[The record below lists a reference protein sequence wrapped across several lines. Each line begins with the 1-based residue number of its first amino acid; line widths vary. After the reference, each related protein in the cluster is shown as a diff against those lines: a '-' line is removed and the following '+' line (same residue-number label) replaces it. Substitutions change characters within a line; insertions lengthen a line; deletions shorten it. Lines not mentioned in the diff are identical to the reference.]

1 MKDRSDL
8 LQSILARP
16 DIWQAGSSHA
26 ANEPAYSLP
35 SGHPALDAAL
45 HQGGWPRAALTELL
59 SARCGIGEIQL
70 LAPTLAHISRGG
82 RRIFLVAPPHLPYAP
97 ALQGLDLKLAQI
109 VVLRPEGRSERLW
122 SLEQILR
129 SGSCGCLVGWL
140 EQDSSAAMYASL
152 RRLQIAARNAVGP
165 VFLFRQPHAGSALS
179 PAALRIHLEQAP
191 AGLKLRILKQRG
203 GRAGQEVL
211 IRRPPQLLARRVL
224 PELLPACVSGG
235 TQEKQADQN
244 ILPGIR
250 PPAAPTLPHPSLH

>member
-1 MKDRSDL
+1 MM
-8 LQSILARP
+8 I
-16 DIWQAGSSHA
+16 
-26 ANEPAYSLP
+26 ANEGGYQLTNVSGDRGGQTYAGIARKMNPQWAGWAAIDRGDIPPTQLVREFYASGWWAPIRGDEIADQRVAESIFDFAVNTSAYS
-35 SGHPALDAAL
+35 
-45 HQGGWPRAALTELL
+45 R
-59 SARCGIGEIQL
+59 
-70 LAPTLAHISRGG
+70 PT
-82 RRIFLVAPPHLPYAP
+82 VAV
-97 ALQGLDLKLAQI
+97 KLAQI

-152 RRLQIAARNAVGP
+152 RRLQIAARNAAGP
-165 VFLFRQPHAGSALS
+165 VFLFRKPHAGSALS

-211 IRRPPQLLARRVL
+211 IRRPSQLLARRVL

-235 TQEKQADQN
+235 TQEQQTDQN